1 MNRAKSPRKKRNSFP
16 VSLTIAVAFL
26 YGILAGVTGALHA
39 AEAKAAP
46 VPAAAQVK
54 VAPVPAAVAQTYHYS
69 PVKKPDPFRSFL
81 DREAAEQKKKA
92 AKLTPIPQS
101 PLQRADV
108 DQYKLRGIAGDEG
121 RRSAIVED
129 ANGRFYPLFRGTVV
143 GKNNG
148 KVVEILPD
156 RVIVEE
162 KVRTRAGQS
171 QVKRITMKLHRE
183 S

>member
-1 MNRAKSPRKKRNSFP
+1 
-16 VSLTIAVAFL
+16 VAFL
-26 YGILAGVTGALHA
+26 YGILAGVTGMLQA
-39 AEAKAAP
+39 AETKAAP
-46 VPAAAQVK
+46 VPAAAQAK
-54 VAPVPAAVAQTYHYS
+54 VAPLPAIPQAYHYS

-81 DREAAEQKKKA
+81 DREAAEKKKMA

-143 GKNNG
+143 GNNNG

-162 KVRTRAGQS
+162 KVKTRAGQS
-171 QVKRITMKLHRE
+171 QVKRITMRLHRE